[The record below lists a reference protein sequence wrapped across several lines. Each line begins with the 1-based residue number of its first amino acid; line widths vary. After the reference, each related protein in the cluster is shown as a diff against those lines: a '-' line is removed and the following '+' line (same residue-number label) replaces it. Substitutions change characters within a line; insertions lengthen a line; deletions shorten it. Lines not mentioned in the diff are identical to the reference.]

1 MKTLKNNLYIL
12 RFIWNACPARV
23 VLSIFN
29 AMLMYAQW
37 SIYTIFVMR
46 FIVGAL
52 EKGTSFQTVL
62 FFLMGLLLFSVFCIG
77 FSSWFE
83 QLYTPKTNVTIQ
95 QALITQI
102 YHQAVRVDLSCYERP
117 DFYDKYTRAN
127 KEVLTRGIQV
137 LDTISILAGLLLNA
151 GLCIGLIAYW
161 EPIILPIV
169 IVGGVIA
176 NLFDRKSNRLRFQC
190 QIETTP
196 QRRQTEYVR
205 RTVYLQDFAKEL
217 RLGNIFLPLSQH
229 FHQSVQEMLKINKH
243 YYSITAWLRF
253 LREIFMSFGVF
264 LAAQGL
270 IIYRY
275 LTYHAYSLSDVVTVI
290 SAANNLQDSIYE
302 FSWNF
307 STFIENAL
315 YADNIRA
322 FLEYEPKIIHDPTAK
337 KPASGPNALSL
348 KNVSFTY
355 EGQTKPVL
363 KNITIDLPPKTKIA
377 LVGHNGAGKS
387 TLVKLLMRL
396 YDVTGGEILLDGKN
410 IKEYQLDEYR
420 KKFSTIFQD
429 YKIFATSVTENILL
443 HPPKNEQ
450 ETAWAED
457 ALKNSGLYSK
467 IQKLEHGMDTM
478 LTKEFDPDGALLSG
492 GEFQKLAVAR
502 VFAKECPIAIL
513 DEPSSALDPI
523 SEYEM
528 FENMM
533 QACKDKT
540 VILIS
545 HRLSSAVM
553 ADKIYLLEQGEIIEE
568 GSHQELMALDGRYA
582 QMFLMQSEQYQKG
595 GEPA

>member
-1 MKTLKNNLYIL
+1 MKILKNNLYIL
-12 RFIWNACPARV
+12 RFIWNACPLRV

-29 AMLMYAQW
+29 AALMYIQW
-37 SIYTIFVMR
+37 SVYTIFVMR

-52 EKGTSFQTVL
+52 EKGTPFQTVL
-62 FFLMGLLLFSVFCIG
+62 LFLAGLFLFSAFCIG

-83 QLYTPKTNVTIQ
+83 QFYVPKTNVTIQ
-95 QALITQI
+95 KSLIAQI
-102 YHQAVRVDLSCYERP
+102 YDQAVKVDLSCYENP
-117 DFYDKYTRAN
+117 EFYDKYTRAN

-137 LDTISILAGLLLNA
+137 LDTVSILAGLLLNTV
-151 GLCIGLIAYW
+151 LCVCLIAYW

-169 IVGGVIA
+169 IIGGIIA
-176 NLFDRKSNRLRFQC
+176 NLFDRKANRLRFQC
-190 QIETTP
+190 QVETTP

-217 RLGNIFLPLSQH
+217 RLGNIFFPLSQH
-229 FHQSVQEMLKINKH
+229 FNQSVREMLKINKH

-253 LREIFMSFGVF
+253 VREIFMSFGVF

-275 LTYHAYSLSDVVTVI
+275 LTYHAYSLSDVVTVL
-290 SAANNLQDSIYE
+290 SAANNLQSSIYE

-315 YADNIRA
+315 YADNIRE
-322 FLEYEPKIIHDPTAK
+322 FLEYEPKIIDDPSAK
-337 KPASGPNALSL
+337 KPPEGQNTLSL

-355 EGQTKPVL
+355 DGQAHPVL
-363 KNITIDLPPKTKIA
+363 KNITMDLPPKIKIA

-396 YDVTGGEILLDGKN
+396 YDVTEGEILFGGTN
-410 IKEYQLDEYR
+410 IKKLRLNEYR

-429 YKIFATSVTENILL
+429 FKIFAASVTENVLL
-443 HPPKNEQ
+443 HPPQNEQ
-450 ETAWAED
+450 DLALAEN
-457 ALKNSGLYSK
+457 ALKSSGLYQK
-467 IQKLEHGMDTM
+467 IISGKHGLDTM
-478 LTKEFDPDGALLSG
+478 LTKEFDPDGTLMSG
-492 GEFQKLAVAR
+492 GEFQKLAIAR

-528 FENMM
+528 FDNMM
-533 QACKDKT
+533 RACADKT
-540 VILIS
+540 VIFIS

-553 ADKIYLLEQGEIIEE
+553 ADKIYLLEQGEIVEE
-568 GSHQELMALDGRYA
+568 GSHQELMALNGRYA
-582 QMFLMQSEQYQKG
+582 QMFLMQSEKYQEG
-595 GEPA
+595 GDEQ